1 MAVYV
6 YRCADHGPT
15 EESRPLGTAAA
26 AVPCPACGSP
36 APRVFTA
43 PRLSLGSPARR
54 ALIDRTE
61 RTRDEP
67 DVVSAPP
74 CRPGGAGAAAVARNP
89 ALRRLP
95 RP

>member
-6 YRCADHGPT
+6 YRCAEHGTIEKSWPM
-15 EESRPLGTAAA
+15 GAAAA
-26 AVPCPACGSP
+26 AVPCPTCGSS
-36 APRVFTA
+36 ASRFYTA
-43 PRLSLGSPARR
+43 PRLSLGSSVRR
-54 ALIDRTE
+54 ALIDGTE

-74 CRPGGAGAAAVARNP
+74 PRRGGAARVARDP
-89 ALRRLP
+89 RLSRLP